1 MATKT
6 QVTADIG
13 TAKTALESAYQAADT
28 ALSNRAA
35 ALETAATG
43 MSYDAGKNTTTF
55 TGGVTATVLTA
66 GEFKVGATGFGFGN
80 DGALTAKTVNGI
92 EIKKTNRK

>member
-6 QVTADIG
+6 QLTADIG
-13 TAKTALESAYQAADT
+13 IAKTALESAYQAADT
-28 ALSNRAA
+28 ALSDRAA

-66 GEFKVGATGFGFGN
+66 GELKSAQQAS
-80 DGALTAKTVNGI
+80 ALAMTAL
-92 EIKKTNRK
+92 